1 MSRKIFRTAGTIVVG
16 IAAVLAAAGQLHA
29 QLTVWN
35 GSLSTSMSTA
45 ANWSSGAPT
54 ASDIQVRFDPTGL
67 TGSQLSPV
75 NDISGGTIQTVWL
88 GKYPSGPGGGFNIT
102 GNSLTL
108 AGNSTF
114 PAITDYGNNT
124 WGLDT
129 TLAGAMTFKSATAGT
144 TLTLSGT
151 INTGGSPVTISGAGN
166 VTFTQPTLGFSS
178 LDMKGSGTVS
188 VAPIPNLS
196 FGGTLVVAGSGL
208 DVNFGDITAESGN
221 VALGNYIG
229 WAGEWG
235 QNSIDIFS
243 GATVTMTGPLA
254 VPPANPAQHGGMAS
268 VILGSGTLVLA
279 QSNSSLTNPD
289 ISSSFFRSDLVG
301 DIISPNVELAGN
313 SQHYV
318 QMWAQSYTQS
328 SSQGEEAS
336 TYATSFR
343 GESLD
348 FAGGLSGSAGLT
360 FDGEPAYATINYS
373 RKSPAQATLGL
384 QNDNSAWSGGL
395 QIYSGNVILSH
406 SNALTAANAVSFA
419 IPDSNHAGGLY
430 LNGISTAI
438 GSLSG
443 TGGGSMLLVNGGTSN
458 VSLTINQTSDGTYS
472 GQIADGPDQGWA
484 GGPGLIQ
491 GGQFALVLQGG
502 NTLTLNGANSYS
514 GGTSILAGTLRI
526 GSTTALGSSSGSL
539 AISGGTLDLNGNSTA
554 VGGLSGT
561 SAAIVNSQPN
571 FATLTTNSPA
581 GSTTYAGTIGGRVTL
596 NKGGA
601 GTLALDAA
609 NTFSGAAAVNGGQL
623 ELDFSAGLATVNIL
637 PSDVPLGLAGGN
649 LWLNGGGYGSNSQA
663 LGNLTFGPGGSA
675 ITVTTGGAAV
685 AITAGNTW
693 TRSPGSALDVALS
706 GGTLTS
712 SPAVSATSNVVV
724 GSGSGPTAFAVV
736 SGAGTTDWAT
746 VSSGKVAALSSGGY
760 ANNTYSSGENTNVT
774 ALNPSPVA
782 FTTDTLAFRTAQAN
796 TLTLSGTGLSTLN
809 LGGLLVGAQVGGY
822 ATTITGGTL
831 TSGSNELVVQQYDA
845 NSGGS
850 FTLNSQIANNG
861 GTPLLLTK
869 AGPGQLVL
877 GNAGNSFTG
886 GTVVGGGTLTLGAAG
901 ALGPASNPLWI
912 AGGVLDLNGQAA
924 TVGGLS
930 GGVGSI
936 TNNAAVAAAASLTVN
951 NSATSTFGGTI
962 ADGSLAGN
970 TVTLNKQGPGTLI
983 LTGSNT
989 YSGGTNITGGV
1000 LSVSQDANLGAASSP
1015 LYLNGGT
1022 LNVTTP
1028 GNGKSFAS
1036 YSSPTPWAS
1045 GGITDDCASTMRP
1058 ISWGSSGATFN
1069 IADPANIFTI
1079 SQQLTAA
1086 ACQGDLVKTGPGTLW
1101 LNAPNLTNT
1110 YAGST
1115 KILGGSM
1122 VLDYSGDPGYGDRY
1136 PFQQKIGTGPLVLG
1150 NATLSFYDSGP
1161 GYYGPG
1167 AAVYLGATVSG
1178 LTLLPG
1184 DSQLQT
1190 NITYSGFNLTGG
1202 SGTVTRQVGGSLN
1215 MQGEG
1220 DTYTVGPNYGSPGTV
1235 NAWLTTST
1243 FITTSALTPV
1253 PATNYWDT
1261 EFAGLSASSYTVGG
1275 TVQTIQ
1281 PNIGLWTTGQ
1291 DVTNATALNVTGTD
1305 STAALTGSS
1314 SFSSSLAS
1322 NLAIDSLRI
1331 LPAAA
1336 SNVNLGGNT
1345 LQINSGGILVAFNCV
1360 NAGGVNGAGFLTQ
1373 ISNGTL
1379 TAGNANYGGDLI
1391 VQQYN
1396 VGVAY
1401 PQYSS
1406 TGGAL
1411 LISAAIAN
1419 APNPAG
1425 ARAILPPVPRSSADC
1440 RPPATSTPAC
1450 RSAARASPPGPR
1462 SRPSIPLRRSR
1473 SACRPRRA
1481 MAPRR
1486 RAFPSKAPTD

>member
-1 MSRKIFRTAGTIVVG
+1 MPRSLFRLAGMIVAV
-16 IAAVLAAAGQLHA
+16 IASVLAAAGQVHA

-45 ANWSSGAPT
+45 ANWSSNAPT

-151 INTGGSPVTISGAGN
+151 INTGGSTVTITGPGN
-166 VTFTQPTLGFSS
+166 VTFMQPTQGFSS

-229 WAGEWG
+229 WAGAYG
-235 QNSIDIFS
+235 QNTIDIYS

-254 VPPANPAQHGGMAS
+254 VPPANPVWHDGMAN

-279 QSNSSLTNPD
+279 QTNSSLTNPD
-289 ISSSFFRSDLVG
+289 ISSSFFRGDLVG
-301 DIISPNVELAGN
+301 DIISTNVELGGS

-318 QMWAQSYTQS
+318 QMWAQGYTQS

-348 FAGGLSGSAGLT
+348 LSGGLSGSAGLT
-360 FDGEPAYATINYS
+360 FDGEPGYCSAHYCG
-373 RKSPAQATLGL
+373 KSPVQATLGL
-384 QNDNSAWSGGL
+384 QNDDSAWSGGL
-395 QIYSGNVILSH
+395 QIYSGNVILRTV
-406 SNALTAANAVSFA
+406 NALTAANAVSFA

-472 GQIADGPDQGWA
+472 GTIGDGPDQGWG

-554 VGGLSGT
+554 VGGLSGA

-581 GSTTYAGTIGGRVTL
+581 GSTTYMGTIGGRVTL

-601 GTLALDAA
+601 STLALDAA

-623 ELDFSAGLATVNIL
+623 ELDFSAGLATANIL
-637 PSDVPLGLAGGN
+637 PSGAALGLAGGN
-649 LWLNGGGYGSNSQA
+649 LFVNGGGYGSNSQV

-712 SPAVSATSNVVV
+712 SPALSATSNVVV
-724 GSGSGPTAFAVV
+724 GSGQTAFAVV

-760 ANNTYSSGENTNVT
+760 ANNTYSSGKNTNVT
-774 ALNPSPVA
+774 AVNPTPVA

-809 LGGLLVGAQVGGY
+809 LGGLLVGAQVGAF

-901 ALGPASNPLWI
+901 ALGPASNPLSI
-912 AGGVLDLNGQAA
+912 AGGALDLNGQAA
-924 TVGGLS
+924 TVGTLS
-930 GGVGSI
+930 GTVGSI
-936 TNNAAVAAAASLTVN
+936 TNNAAVPVAASLTVN
-951 NSATSTFGGTI
+951 SSATATFGGTI
-962 ADGSLAGN
+962 ADGSSSGN
-970 TVTLNKQGPGTLI
+970 TVTLNKQGPGTLV

-1036 YSSPTPWAS
+1036 YSSPTPWAAGIYGS
-1045 GGITDDCASTMRP
+1045 GVTDDCASTTPHLLGQQRRHLQYRR
-1058 ISWGSSGATFN
+1058 SG
-1069 IADPANIFTI
+1069 
-1079 SQQLTAA
+1079 QYL
-1086 ACQGDLVKTGPGTLW
+1086 
-1101 LNAPNLTNT
+1101 
-1110 YAGST
+1110 
-1115 KILGGSM
+1115 
-1122 VLDYSGDPGYGDRY
+1122 
-1136 PFQQKIGTGPLVLG
+1136 
-1150 NATLSFYDSGP
+1150 YDQP
-1161 GYYGPG
+1161 
-1167 AAVYLGATVSG
+1167 TVDHG
-1178 LTLLPG
+1178 RLPG
-1184 DSQLQT
+1184 
-1190 NITYSGFNLTGG
+1190 
-1202 SGTVTRQVGGSLN
+1202 R
-1215 MQGEG
+1215 
-1220 DTYTVGPNYGSPGTV
+1220 P
-1235 NAWLTTST
+1235 
-1243 FITTSALTPV
+1243 
-1253 PATNYWDT
+1253 
-1261 EFAGLSASSYTVGG
+1261 
-1275 TVQTIQ
+1275 
-1281 PNIGLWTTGQ
+1281 GQ
-1291 DVTNATALNVTGTD
+1291 DRPGHP
-1305 STAALTGSS
+1305 
-1314 SFSSSLAS
+1314 LA
-1322 NLAIDSLRI
+1322 
-1331 LPAAA
+1331 
-1336 SNVNLGGNT
+1336 
-1345 LQINSGGILVAFNCV
+1345 Q
-1360 NAGGVNGAGFLTQ
+1360 
-1373 ISNGTL
+1373 
-1379 TAGNANYGGDLI
+1379 
-1391 VQQYN
+1391 
-1396 VGVAY
+1396 
-1401 PQYSS
+1401 
-1406 TGGAL
+1406 
-1411 LISAAIAN
+1411 
-1419 APNPAG
+1419 
-1425 ARAILPPVPRSSADC
+1425 RAQC
-1440 RPPATSTPAC
+1440 RE
-1450 RSAARASPPGPR
+1450 
-1462 SRPSIPLRRSR
+1462 
-1473 SACRPRRA
+1473 
-1481 MAPRR
+1481 
-1486 RAFPSKAPTD
+1486 